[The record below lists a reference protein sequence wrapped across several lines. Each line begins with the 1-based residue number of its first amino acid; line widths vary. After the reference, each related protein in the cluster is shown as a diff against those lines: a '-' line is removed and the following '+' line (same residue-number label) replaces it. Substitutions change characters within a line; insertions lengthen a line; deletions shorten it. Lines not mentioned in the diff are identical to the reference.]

1 MPNLDLEAATIT
13 SSLGTTSPTATTEKD
28 ELLSELATLTK
39 TFANL
44 ESSMD
49 YKTKLYEET
58 ISTYEHTVSSLE
70 ATNDKLEKAIMVLT
84 TTLEKQEEEIKKLQ
98 QARSVQDDAK
108 GLESD
113 NDMLIS
119 DNDMLRQ
126 RVRAL
131 ELQLSEVA
139 FESRKVVAP
148 PAAVVA
154 GSASSNVHL
163 PKAPSAPVPPHILQQ
178 QLDQQKL
185 DQLESQLEEY
195 KEERKSVRKLFGLGI
210 RQGMNKMGRA
220 LNVWNPVYNLGLWG
234 ELKGQVIV

>member
-70 ATNDKLEKAIMVLT
+70 ATNDKLEKGIMVLT

-113 NDMLIS
+113 NDML
-119 DNDMLRQ
+119 RQ

-148 PAAVVA
+148 PAAVVV

-185 DQLESQLEEY
+185 DQLELQLEEY

>member
-70 ATNDKLEKAIMVLT
+70 ATNDKLEKSIMVLT

-108 GLESD
+108 VE
-113 NDMLIS
+113 S

-185 DQLESQLEEY
+185 DQLELQLEEY

-210 RQGMNKMGRA
+210 RRGMNKMGRA

>member
-1 MPNLDLEAATIT
+1 M
-13 SSLGTTSPTATTEKD
+13 EKD

-108 GLESD
+108 GLQ
-113 NDMLIS
+113 S

-148 PAAVVA
+148 PAAVVV

-185 DQLESQLEEY
+185 DQLELQLEEY

>member
-108 GLESD
+108 VE
-113 NDMLIS
+113 S

-148 PAAVVA
+148 PAAVVV

-185 DQLESQLEEY
+185 DQLELQLEEY

>member
-108 GLESD
+108 
-113 NDMLIS
+113 

-148 PAAVVA
+148 PAAVVV

-185 DQLESQLEEY
+185 DQLELQLEEY

>member
-70 ATNDKLEKAIMVLT
+70 ATNDKLEKGIMVLT

-113 NDMLIS
+113 NDL
-119 DNDMLRQ
+119 LRQ

-148 PAAVVA
+148 PAAVVV

-185 DQLESQLEEY
+185 DQLELQLEEY

-210 RQGMNKMGRA
+210 RRGMNKMGRA

>member
-1 MPNLDLEAATIT
+1 M
-13 SSLGTTSPTATTEKD
+13 
-28 ELLSELATLTK
+28 
-39 TFANL
+39 
-44 ESSMD
+44 
-49 YKTKLYEET
+49 
-58 ISTYEHTVSSLE
+58 E
-70 ATNDKLEKAIMVLT
+70 ATNDKLEKGIIVLT

-98 QARSVQDDAK
+98 QAKSVQDDAK
-108 GLESD
+108 GLES
-113 NDMLIS
+113 
-119 DNDMLRQ
+119 NDMLRQ

-148 PAAVVA
+148 PAAVVV

-163 PKAPSAPVPPHILQQ
+163 PKAPSAPVPPHVLQQ

-185 DQLESQLEEY
+185 DQLELQLEEY

-210 RQGMNKMGRA
+210 RRGMNKMGRA

-234 ELKGQVIV
+234 ELKGQVMV

>member
-113 NDMLIS
+113 NDML
-119 DNDMLRQ
+119 RQ

-148 PAAVVA
+148 PAAVVV

-185 DQLESQLEEY
+185 DQLELQLEEY

-210 RQGMNKMGRA
+210 RRGMNKMGRA

-234 ELKGQVIV
+234 DLKGQAIV

>member
-58 ISTYEHTVSSLE
+58 ITTYEHTVSSLE
-70 ATNDKLEKAIMVLT
+70 ATNDKLEKSIMVLT

-113 NDMLIS
+113 NDML
-119 DNDMLRQ
+119 RQ

-148 PAAVVA
+148 PAAVVV

-185 DQLESQLEEY
+185 DQLELQLEEY

>member
-13 SSLGTTSPTATTEKD
+13 SSLGTTSPTVTMEKD

-113 NDMLIS
+113 NDML
-119 DNDMLRQ
+119 RQ

-148 PAAVVA
+148 PAAVVV

-185 DQLESQLEEY
+185 DQLELQLEEY

-210 RQGMNKMGRA
+210 RRGMNKMGRA

>member
-113 NDMLIS
+113 NDML
-119 DNDMLRQ
+119 RQ

-148 PAAVVA
+148 PAAVVV

-185 DQLESQLEEY
+185 DQLELQLEEY

-210 RQGMNKMGRA
+210 RRGMNKMGRA

>member
-1 MPNLDLEAATIT
+1 MPNLELEAATIT
-13 SSLGTTSPTATTEKD
+13 ASHGATSPTTTMEKD

-70 ATNDKLEKAIMVLT
+70 ATNNKLEKGIMVLT

-98 QARSVQDDAK
+98 QAKSVQDDAK
-108 GLESD
+108 GLK
-113 NDMLIS
+113 S

-139 FESRKVVAP
+139 FESRKVVVP
-148 PAAVVA
+148 PASVVV

-185 DQLESQLEEY
+185 DELELQVEEY
-195 KEERKSVRKLFGLGI
+195 QEERKSVRKLFGLGI
-210 RQGMNKMGRA
+210 RRGMNKMGRA

>member
-70 ATNDKLEKAIMVLT
+70 ATNDKLEKSIMVLT

-113 NDMLIS
+113 NDML
-119 DNDMLRQ
+119 RQ

-148 PAAVVA
+148 PAAVVV
-154 GSASSNVHL
+154 GSARSNVHL

-185 DQLESQLEEY
+185 DQLELQLEEY

>member
-70 ATNDKLEKAIMVLT
+70 ATNDKLEKSIMVLT

-108 GLESD
+108 
-113 NDMLIS
+113 

-148 PAAVVA
+148 PAAVVV

-185 DQLESQLEEY
+185 DQLELQLEEY

-210 RQGMNKMGRA
+210 RRGMNKMGRA

>member
-108 GLESD
+108 
-113 NDMLIS
+113 

-148 PAAVVA
+148 PAAVVV

-185 DQLESQLEEY
+185 DQLELQLEEY

-210 RQGMNKMGRA
+210 RRGMNKMGRA

>member
-70 ATNDKLEKAIMVLT
+70 ATNDKLEKGIMVLT

-113 NDMLIS
+113 NDML
-119 DNDMLRQ
+119 RQ

-148 PAAVVA
+148 PAAVVV

-185 DQLESQLEEY
+185 DQLELQLEEY

-210 RQGMNKMGRA
+210 RRGMNKMGRA